1 MLCCEGKKL
10 KLYLKR
16 DAAGQVLAVSR
27 TAEAGFDEE
36 TTANAPEVVALL
48 GQGACQNGGGHEAL
62 AASDMRLVRVL
73 EDVIDLLIQRG
84 LIRFTDLPQNA
95 QSKLL
100 ERKSLRAQIHGLD
113 ILDDTDEGLI

>member
-1 MLCCEGKKL
+1 MLCCEDKNL

-16 DAAGQVLAVSR
+16 DADGQVIAISR

-36 TTANAPEVVALL
+36 TTANAPEVTAFL
-48 GQGACQNGGGHEAL
+48 GQNGGGHEAL

-84 LIRFTDLPQNA
+84 LIRFTDLPQDA
-95 QSKLL
+95 QNKLL
-100 ERKSLRAQIHGLD
+100 ERKSLRARINGLD